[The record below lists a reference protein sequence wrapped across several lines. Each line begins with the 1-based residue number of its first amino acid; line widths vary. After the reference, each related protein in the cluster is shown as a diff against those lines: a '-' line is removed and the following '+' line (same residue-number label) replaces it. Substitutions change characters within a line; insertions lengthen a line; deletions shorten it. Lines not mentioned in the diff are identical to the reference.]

1 VAGLRRH
8 RHATRSDG
16 GFTLLELMVALGI
29 LSVGL
34 LSMLLMQLHAM
45 RGGQSGRHGSQ
56 AAVIARDQMERLHR
70 MPWSDANLDDTEA
83 ALGPPAGWTAPAARN
98 TVVQSDT
105 AETEENYTVQWRVD
119 DVNPNLK
126 AIDVRVV
133 WTEENRPTRAFV
145 VSSVRHNDP

>member
-1 VAGLRRH
+1 MAELRR
-8 RHATRSDG
+8 RRPEQRPDS

-70 MPWSDANLDDTEA
+70 MPWSDPSLDDTDSSA
-83 ALGPPAGWTAPAARN
+83 GPPAGWTAPVARN
-98 TVVQSDT
+98 TVVQSDI
-105 AETEENYTVQWRVD
+105 ANTEENYTVQWRVD
-119 DVNPNLK
+119 DVTSNLK

-133 WTEENRPTRAFV
+133 WSEENRPNRAFLI
-145 VSSVRHNDP
+145 SSVRHDDP